1 MTREEG
7 ELIPGMAR
15 IVYLHPEEEEEE
27 EDDDYLNTQTK
38 IIAFT
43 AQPSLNGKR

>member
-15 IVYLHPEEEEEE
+15 IVYLHPEEKEEEE
-27 EDDDYLNTQTK
+27 EEEEDYLNTQTK
-38 IIAFT
+38 NHCIYSA
-43 AQPSLNGKR
+43 AKQA